1 MTKLL
6 QSTTVSTGLAIFSML
21 FGAGNLMYPLQVGM
35 TSGDK
40 IIWGIGCFILTAVIL
55 PVMGFVGMIL
65 FNGDY
70 QSFFYRLGKP
80 VGSAAIFLCMLV
92 IGPLIAIPRI
102 TTLSHTMIA
111 PFLAG
116 TPLGTITYFSSC
128 IFALLFLGITFLVTH
143 RENRIMSVLGN
154 IISPLL
160 LLSLAII
167 IIKGLLFHD
176 GITHSDASIVC
187 ICKTNFMLGYET
199 LDLVG
204 ALFLSSIVL
213 GLIKTNVD
221 AMIANSPRLLAYVAL
236 KASMIGV
243 GLLSL
248 VYVGMALLGMYHG
261 YGLEHINAGELF
273 RAISHRVLGTSGA
286 IVIATA
292 VLMACLSTAIA
303 LSAVVAEYVQKELLN
318 KRISFV
324 AALIMVLVASL
335 PLSIAGLTAVLKLT
349 GGLITYIGYPVL
361 IVLTLVNMLYKLF
374 GFRWAKLPVAL
385 TFIAVVLLHPD
396 MQEHA
401 QRLIHG
407 VCGL

>member
-70 QSFFYRLGKP
+70 QSFFYRLGRP

-128 IFALLFLGITFLVTH
+128 IFALLFLGITFLVTY
-143 RENRIMSVLGN
+143 RENRIMSILGT

-176 GITHSDASIVC
+176 GITHTDASILC
-187 ICKTNFMLGYET
+187 GCKTNFM
-199 LDLVG
+199 
-204 ALFLSSIVL
+204 
-213 GLIKTNVD
+213 
-221 AMIANSPRLLAYVAL
+221 
-236 KASMIGV
+236 
-243 GLLSL
+243 
-248 VYVGMALLGMYHG
+248 
-261 YGLEHINAGELF
+261 
-273 RAISHRVLGTSGA
+273 
-286 IVIATA
+286 
-292 VLMACLSTAIA
+292 
-303 LSAVVAEYVQKELLN
+303 
-318 KRISFV
+318 
-324 AALIMVLVASL
+324 
-335 PLSIAGLTAVLKLT
+335 
-349 GGLITYIGYPVL
+349 
-361 IVLTLVNMLYKLF
+361 F
-374 GFRWAKLPVAL
+374 G
-385 TFIAVVLLHPD
+385 
-396 MQEHA
+396 
-401 QRLIHG
+401 
-407 VCGL
+407 